1 MENMTE
7 NNISKLVKRFP
18 SILPENIYIECDDG
32 WYDIIYNL
40 CRAIQHEVNN
50 SGCPQV
56 EARQIKEK
64 FASLR
69 FYYSGGNE
77 VVDAI
82 VNKYEKMSHD
92 VCEISGDKGVLTV
105 KNGWYKTLSTKMAK
119 ELGFATR

>member
-1 MENMTE
+1 MTDE
-7 NNISKLVKRFP
+7 KVDKLIKRFP
-18 SILPENIYIECDDG
+18 DIFPEIFNIECDDG
-32 WYDIIYNL
+32 WYDLIFNL
-40 CRAIQHEVNN
+40 CRDVQHEVNN
-50 SGCPQV
+50 SGCSQV

-82 VNKYEKMSHD
+82 VNKYEKMSHN

-119 ELGFATR
+119 ELGFVTK